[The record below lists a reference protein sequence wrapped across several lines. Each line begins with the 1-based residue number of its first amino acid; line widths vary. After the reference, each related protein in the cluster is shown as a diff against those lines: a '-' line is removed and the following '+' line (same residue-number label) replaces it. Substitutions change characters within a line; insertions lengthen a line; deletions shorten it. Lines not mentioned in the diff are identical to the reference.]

1 MFLLSQKTFLI
12 SQNERKAK
20 KFAQFKATT
29 ANQLAKFGKLI
40 DKPVSNGR
48 IDGLVA
54 QRGKIHK
61 FSEVAILFLGNEK
74 LIITTAVKFTAQMPR
89 NFRVK
94 PERMTRHFEKKNRL
108 PSDDTTGNGG

>member
-1 MFLLSQKTFLI
+1 MKGKQ
-12 SQNERKAK
+12 K

-40 DKPVSNGR
+40 DKPVSNGS

-54 QRGKIHK
+54 LRGKIHK

-74 LIITTAVKFTAQMPR
+74 
-89 NFRVK
+89 
-94 PERMTRHFEKKNRL
+94 
-108 PSDDTTGNGG
+108 

>member
-1 MFLLSQKTFLI
+1 MKGKQKK
-12 SQNERKAK
+12 E
-20 KFAQFKATT
+20 FAHFKTTT

-40 DKPVSNGR
+40 DKPVSNGS

-54 QRGKIHK
+54 LRGKIHK

-94 PERMTRHFEKKNRL
+94 PERKARHIGKQYRL
-108 PSDDTTGNGG
+108 PSEDTTGNGG